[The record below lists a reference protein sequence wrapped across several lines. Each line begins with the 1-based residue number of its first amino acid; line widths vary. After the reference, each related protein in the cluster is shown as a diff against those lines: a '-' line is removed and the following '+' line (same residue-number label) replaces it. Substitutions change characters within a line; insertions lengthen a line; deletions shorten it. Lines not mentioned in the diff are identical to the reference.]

1 MAAVKLASGQTFDG
15 QKLYQHVR
23 SWLPAYATP
32 HFIRVQDSLEV
43 TGTFKLVKLQ
53 LVRDGFD
60 VRVIADP
67 LYILDNK
74 NQTFRSLTPDVYKA
88 VCEGTWKL

>member
-1 MAAVKLASGQTFDG
+1 MGRPGDWCPSQGVMVTAL
-15 QKLYQHVR
+15 
-23 SWLPAYATP
+23 
-32 HFIRVQDSLEV
+32 QDSLEV